1 MAMNLNLR
9 DLFGKNAAKTNTAA
23 AAIPVNSNEKRAD
36 ETYRQYGM
44 RMCTLVSGSNTS
56 LKPFLHNVYICEYK
70 KQLRDEEAQE
80 RERDRIRREI
90 EQKQNDLELQNRWL
104 DECREKQTTAREKIR
119 ALQNEKNELRNRKY
133 EENRE
138 ARIKLR
144 IGLGIVL
151 LLTAYLFLFYS
162 STFYSAFFRSTDAS
176 IDLMGLMFDP
186 QALSQ
191 ALQSGIPE
199 LCFVL
204 LAPVIF
210 IGLGFSLHFFSVQK
224 SAWKYLKMAAI
235 IAITFVFDAILAYK
249 IGEYMYNLKRMYDDI
264 PPFTLSDAVV
274 DINTWAVIFCGFVVY
289 IIWGI
294 VFDMTMTAYNELDMN
309 RTTIRAI
316 DKQITDLNGNIRKEE
331 AEGRD
336 IRNRIDTITREIGK
350 LRVTLEGK
358 VIISIAEIQAA
369 MSEFFTGWSM
379 MLGILEK
386 DVAIRNEAN
395 TIFADTVAILLNQ
408 NPQNDVK

>member
-1 MAMNLNLR
+1 
-9 DLFGKNAAKTNTAA
+9 
-23 AAIPVNSNEKRAD
+23 
-36 ETYRQYGM
+36 
-44 RMCTLVSGSNTS
+44 
-56 LKPFLHNVYICEYK
+56 
-70 KQLRDEEAQE
+70 
-80 RERDRIRREI
+80 
-90 EQKQNDLELQNRWL
+90 
-104 DECREKQTTAREKIR
+104 
-119 ALQNEKNELRNRKY
+119 
-133 EENRE
+133 
-138 ARIKLR
+138 
-144 IGLGIVL
+144 
-151 LLTAYLFLFYS
+151 
-162 STFYSAFFRSTDAS
+162 
-176 IDLMGLMFDP
+176 
-186 QALSQ
+186 
-191 ALQSGIPE
+191 
-199 LCFVL
+199 
-204 LAPVIF
+204 
-210 IGLGFSLHFFSVQK
+210 
-224 SAWKYLKMAAI
+224 
-235 IAITFVFDAILAYK
+235 
-249 IGEYMYNLKRMYDDI
+249 MYNLKRMYDDI

>member
-1 MAMNLNLR
+1 MMAMNLR
-9 DLFGKNAAKTNTAA
+9 DLFRTSAAKTDTTE
-23 AAIPVNSNEKRAD
+23 AAIPVNPNEKRAD
-36 ETYRQYGM
+36 ETYQHWGKRV
-44 RMCTLVSGSNTS
+44 CAFVDGSSIS
-56 LKPFLHNVYICEYK
+56 LKPFLHNVYICNYK
-70 KQLRDEEAQE
+70 KQLEDVKGQEEE
-80 RERDRIRREI
+80 REKIRKEI
-90 EQKQNDLELQNRWL
+90 EEKQNDLELQNKWL
-104 DECREKQTTAREKIR
+104 DECRKKQITAKETIK

-133 EENRE
+133 EENKE
-138 ARIKLR
+138 ARIKL
-144 IGLGIVL
+144 IVGLGIVL

-191 ALQSGIPE
+191 ALKSGIPE

-210 IGLGFSLHFFSVQK
+210 IGLGFSLHFFSIQK

-235 IAITFVFDAILAYK
+235 VAITFVFDAILAYK

-309 RTTIRAI
+309 KIMIRAI
-316 DKQITDLNGNIRKEE
+316 DKQITDLDGDIKTEATAEGNIRNQI
-331 AEGRD
+331 AA
-336 IRNRIDTITREIGK
+336 ITREIGK
-350 LRVTLEGK
+350 LRVSLEGK
-358 VIISIAEIQAA
+358 VIISIAEIQTA
-369 MSEFFTGWSM
+369 MSEFFTGWTM
-379 MLGILEK
+379 MLGILGK
-386 DVAIRNEAN
+386 GAAIGNEAN
-395 TIFADTVAILLNQ
+395 TIFADTVAILLD
-408 NPQNDVK
+408 NPKIIDEK

>member
-1 MAMNLNLR
+1 MAMNLR
-9 DLFGKNAAKTNTAA
+9 DLFRTSAAKTDTTE
-23 AAIPVNSNEKRAD
+23 AAIPVNPNEKRAD
-36 ETYRQYGM
+36 ETYQHWGKRV
-44 RMCTLVSGSNTS
+44 CAFVDGSSIS
-56 LKPFLHNVYICEYK
+56 LKPFLHNVYICNYK
-70 KQLRDEEAQE
+70 KQLEDVKGQEEE
-80 RERDRIRREI
+80 REKIRKEI
-90 EQKQNDLELQNRWL
+90 EEKQNDLELQNKWL
-104 DECREKQTTAREKIR
+104 DECRKKQITAKETIK

-133 EENRE
+133 EENKE
-138 ARIKLR
+138 ARIKL
-144 IGLGIVL
+144 IVGLGIVL

-191 ALQSGIPE
+191 ALKSGIPE

-210 IGLGFSLHFFSVQK
+210 IGLGFSLHFFSIQK

-235 IAITFVFDAILAYK
+235 VAITFVFDAILAYK

-309 RTTIRAI
+309 KIMIRAI
-316 DKQITDLNGNIRKEE
+316 DKQITDLDGDIKTEATAEGNIRNQI
-331 AEGRD
+331 AA
-336 IRNRIDTITREIGK
+336 ITREIGK
-350 LRVTLEGK
+350 LRVSLEGK
-358 VIISIAEIQAA
+358 VIISIAEIQTA
-369 MSEFFTGWSM
+369 MSEFFTGWTM
-379 MLGILEK
+379 MLGILGK
-386 DVAIRNEAN
+386 GAAIGNEAN
-395 TIFADTVAILLNQ
+395 TIFADTVAILLD
-408 NPQNDVK
+408 NPKIIDEK

>member
-1 MAMNLNLR
+1 MNLR
-9 DLFGKNAAKTNTAA
+9 DLFRTSAAKTDTTE
-23 AAIPVNSNEKRAD
+23 AAIPVNPNEKRAD
-36 ETYRQYGM
+36 ETYQHWGKRV
-44 RMCTLVSGSNTS
+44 CAFVDGSSIS
-56 LKPFLHNVYICEYK
+56 LKPFLHNVYICNYK
-70 KQLRDEEAQE
+70 KQLEDVKGQEEE
-80 RERDRIRREI
+80 REKIRKEI
-90 EQKQNDLELQNRWL
+90 EEKQNDLELQNKWL
-104 DECREKQTTAREKIR
+104 DECRKKQITAKETIK

-133 EENRE
+133 EENKE
-138 ARIKLR
+138 ARIKL
-144 IGLGIVL
+144 IVGLGIVL

-191 ALQSGIPE
+191 ALKSGIPE

-210 IGLGFSLHFFSVQK
+210 IGLGFSLHFFSIQK

-235 IAITFVFDAILAYK
+235 VAITFVFDAILAYK

-309 RTTIRAI
+309 KIMIRAI
-316 DKQITDLNGNIRKEE
+316 DKQITDLDGDIKTEATAEGNIRNQI
-331 AEGRD
+331 AA
-336 IRNRIDTITREIGK
+336 ITREIGK
-350 LRVTLEGK
+350 LRVSLEGK
-358 VIISIAEIQAA
+358 VIISIAEIQTA
-369 MSEFFTGWSM
+369 MSEFFTGWTM
-379 MLGILEK
+379 MLGILGK
-386 DVAIRNEAN
+386 GAAIGNEAN
-395 TIFADTVAILLNQ
+395 TIFADTVAILLD
-408 NPQNDVK
+408 NPKIIDEK

>member
-1 MAMNLNLR
+1 MNLR
-9 DLFGKNAAKTNTAA
+9 DLFRTSAAKTDTTE
-23 AAIPVNSNEKRAD
+23 AAIPVNSNEKKVD
-36 ETYRQYGM
+36 ENYRQYGM
-44 RMCTLVSGSNTS
+44 RMCALISGSNTS
-56 LKPFLHNVYICEYK
+56 LKPFLHNVYIGNRKE
-70 KQLRDEEAQE
+70 QLGDVEEQE
-80 RERDRIRREI
+80 KERDRIRREI

-104 DECREKQTTAREKIR
+104 DECSQRKTAAREKIR

-138 ARIKLR
+138 ARIKLI

-191 ALQSGIPE
+191 ALKSGIPE

-210 IGLGFSLHFFSVQK
+210 IGLGFSLHFFSIQK

-235 IAITFVFDAILAYK
+235 VAITFVFDAILAYK

-309 RTTIRAI
+309 KIMIRAI
-316 DKQITDLNGNIRKEE
+316 DKQITDLDGDIKTEATAEGNIRNQI
-331 AEGRD
+331 AA
-336 IRNRIDTITREIGK
+336 ITREIGK
-350 LRVTLEGK
+350 LRVSLEGK
-358 VIISIAEIQAA
+358 VIISIAEIQTA
-369 MSEFFTGWSM
+369 MSEFFTGWTM
-379 MLGILEK
+379 MLGILGK
-386 DVAIRNEAN
+386 GAAIGNEAN
-395 TIFADTVAILLNQ
+395 TIFADTVAILLD
-408 NPQNDVK
+408 NPKIIDEK